1 MNRNRRNIAMTL
13 VILAGFLVA
22 RGGAA
27 VAVGTK
33 LCRERFPAD
42 PSGKSRLTRLRSSS
56 MRPTACHILAVVFA
70 LLTGLLGAPATA
82 VAQIASTY
90 TVTDLGNFFATGVND
105 SSWVS
110 GYDARALVWRPG
122 LGTHEILGGG
132 QANAINNAGEVAGFA
147 WYPNF
152 ASHRAIRWSASG
164 GVVDM
169 GDLPGGGNYSRG
181 YAINAQGWVA
191 GQGSG
196 QYFQHPNFGNQSYQ
210 HATLFRSPTDIVEL
224 QDLPPG
230 TQNSNGR
237 GINDAGAVVG
247 ERNTSTGWRAVYWA
261 PDGTA
266 LDLAAE
272 WGGGGG
278 PSFASDI
285 NNHGQVAMQLP
296 LATGGNT
303 AAIWQAGVGFTE
315 IGLLPGTSAA
325 IANAINDEGVTVGTA
340 GTAFSRGFAWSLAD
354 GVVDLND
361 RLDPL
366 GGAGWSILEATGIS
380 ENGLIVGRGYSSTL
394 GYRAVLMTPMSVPEP
409 STALLLMAGLTG
421 LMSRRVRCCQS
432 PVPLSA

>member
-1 MNRNRRNIAMTL
+1 
-13 VILAGFLVA
+13 
-22 RGGAA
+22 
-27 VAVGTK
+27 
-33 LCRERFPAD
+33 
-42 PSGKSRLTRLRSSS
+42 
-56 MRPTACHILAVVFA
+56 MRTTTCHILAAVFA
-70 LLTGLLGAPATA
+70 VLIGLLGAPGTA

-110 GYDARALVWRPG
+110 GYDTRALVWRPG
-122 LGTHEILGGG
+122 LGTQQILGPFDFTAGG
-132 QANAINNAGEVAGFA
+132 TTRANAINNAGEVAGYV
-147 WYPNF
+147 WYSNF
-152 ASHRAIRWSASG
+152 GSYRAIRWSASG

-196 QYFQHPNFGNQSYQ
+196 QYSSHPNFGNQSFQ
-210 HATLFRSPTDIVEL
+210 HATLFRSPTDIFEL
-224 QDLPPG
+224 QDMPGG
-230 TQNSNGR
+230 TQNSVGR

-247 ERNTSTGWRAVYWA
+247 ERNTSGGWRAIHWA
-261 PDGTA
+261 PDGTG
-266 LDLAAE
+266 LDLSTA
-272 WGGGGG
+272 WGVAGGHA
-278 PSFASDI
+278 FASDL
-285 NNHGQVAMQLP
+285 NNHGQVALQLP
-296 LATGGNT
+296 LATGGAT

-354 GVVDLND
+354 GLVDLND

-380 ENGLIVGRGYSSTL
+380 ESGLIVGRGFSSTL
-394 GYRAVLMTPMSVPEP
+394 GYRAVLMTAVPEP

-421 LMSRRVRCCQS
+421 LVSRRVRCCPS
-432 PVPLSA
+432 PVPLRQANLAPGQFI